1 MATGELIYFEG
12 VFRRYLAQYM
22 RNFIAQGVLHI
33 EARSFLG
40 FVFKEDGS
48 ALSLEEEINL
58 IRGVVAEI

>member
-1 MATGELIYFEG
+1 
-12 VFRRYLAQYM
+12 M